1 MYRLLIFAD
10 DGNQRKILTIG
21 GGGTQIYRK
30 RHS

>member
-21 GGGTQIYRK
+21 GGNANLSKKT
-30 RHS
+30 

>member
-21 GGGTQIYRK
+21 GNANLSK
-30 RHS
+30 KA

>member
-21 GGGTQIYRK
+21 GGGNANLSKKT
-30 RHS
+30 